1 MLNNGDH
8 SNSVLKHWIIYTWIN
23 FSLGYL
29 CCEINFGRTK
39 NFLRIIWIKLFLI
52 WQVLKPPLQKL
63 ALGRFFFNSTKWLK
77 AYETGYP
84 IFVNN
89 FLKPERVVCSK
100 CQHCSCIKMNSLKL
114 VKSGQCFFHAN
125 YRIPDCETKTK
136 YFWLPVHVNMSWA
149 LGLKSFYYFV
159 TTHF

>member
-1 MLNNGDH
+1 M
-8 SNSVLKHWIIYTWIN
+8 YTWIN

-84 IFVNN
+84 IFINN
-89 FLKPERVVCSK
+89 FLKPKRVVCSK
-100 CQHCSCIKMNSLKL
+100 CQHCSSIKMTSLKL
-114 VKSGQCFFHAN
+114 VKSGRFFFHAN
-125 YRIPDCETKTK
+125 YRILDCETTTK
-136 YFWLPVHVNMSWA
+136 YFWYNLLPVHVNMSWA
-149 LGLKSFYYFV
+149 LGLKSFHYFV
-159 TTHF
+159 TTHILNFHNGPS

>member
-23 FSLGYL
+23 FSLVGYL
-29 CCEINFGRTK
+29 CCEIKFGRTK
-39 NFLRIIWIKLFLI
+39 NLKNCTKLLCKSFLRIIRIKLFLV

-63 ALGRFFFNSTKWLK
+63 ALGRYFFYSTKWLK

-84 IFVNN
+84 IFINN
-89 FLKPERVVCSK
+89 FLKPETVVCSK
-100 CQHCSCIKMNSLKL
+100 CQHRSSIKMTSLKL
-114 VKSGQCFFHAN
+114 VKSSQFFFHAN

-136 YFWLPVHVNMSWA
+136 YFW
-149 LGLKSFYYFV
+149 
-159 TTHF
+159 